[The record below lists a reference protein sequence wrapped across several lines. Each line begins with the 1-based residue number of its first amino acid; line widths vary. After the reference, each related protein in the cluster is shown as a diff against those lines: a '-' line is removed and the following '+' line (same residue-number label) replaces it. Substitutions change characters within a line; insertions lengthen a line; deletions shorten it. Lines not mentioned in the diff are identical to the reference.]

1 MNNAGF
7 QQWLST
13 INAECGRFA
22 ARRLAGN
29 FVGEIES
36 GYASGL
42 KLSTVTAAN
51 VNLYRTEREIRSG
64 NDAWFYTV
72 FQLAGEAAIE
82 QGTRQT
88 TLSPGDITVV
98 DASRPC
104 SIFWTARARQ
114 VSLLLPRHL
123 LEHQLAAG
131 AAEYV
136 PRLDKTQPVV
146 QLSHR
151 LLQESMN
158 SLAMSESESGAAL
171 EAIACLL
178 RPALRQ
184 REAQPS
190 RRDRLFE
197 KVTAMIDEHIQSDS
211 LRPAWLAKEM
221 GMSLRSLYRL
231 FADRG
236 LVVAQYIRHR
246 RLDLCASAL
255 RSAADEEKL
264 AGIGYSWG
272 FGDHSHFSTAFRQR
286 FGVSP
291 GEYRRRYR

>member
-1 MNNAGF
+1 MGNAEF
-7 QQWLST
+7 QQWLAK
-13 INAECGRFA
+13 INAECGQFA
-22 ARRLAGN
+22 AHRLPGA
-29 FVGEIES
+29 FSGEIET

-51 VNLYRTEREIRSG
+51 VNLYRSEQEIRHG

-72 FQLAGEAAIE
+72 FQLGGEAVIE
-82 QGTRQT
+82 QDTRQT
-88 TLSPGDITVV
+88 TLAPGDITLV

-104 SIFWTARARQ
+104 SIFWTAPSRQ

-123 LEHQLAAG
+123 VERQLPPGESRCVLRLEKSL
-131 AAEYV
+131 
-136 PRLDKTQPVV
+136 PVV

-158 SLAMSESESGAAL
+158 NREMSESESGAAL

-178 RPALRQ
+178 RPALLRQ
-184 REAQPS
+184 EAKPS
-190 RRDRLFE
+190 RRERQFE
-197 KVTAMIDEHIQSDS
+197 KATTLIDDHIQSDA
-211 LRPAWLAKEM
+211 LRPEWLAREM

-236 LVVAQYIRHR
+236 LVVAQYIKHR

-255 RSAADEEKL
+255 RSAGDGEKL
-264 AGIGYSWG
+264 AGIGFSWG
-272 FGDHSHFSTAFRQR
+272 FADHSHFSTAFRQR
-286 FGVSP
+286 FGISP

>member
-1 MNNAGF
+1 MDNAGF

-22 ARRLAGN
+22 ARRLPGN
-29 FVGEIES
+29 FAGGIES

-42 KLSTVTAAN
+42 KLSTVSAAN
-51 VNLYRTEREIRSG
+51 VELYRTAREIRAGS
-64 NDAWFYTV
+64 DAWFYTV
-72 FQLAGEAAIE
+72 FQLDGEATIE
-82 QGTRQT
+82 QGSRQT
-88 TLSPGDITVV
+88 ALSAGDITVV

-104 SIFWTARARQ
+104 SIVWTAPSRQ

-123 LEHQLAAG
+123 LEHQLGAG
-131 AAEYV
+131 AAECV
-136 PRLDKTQPVV
+136 PKLDKRLPVV

-151 LLQESMN
+151 LLEESMN
-158 SLAMSESESGAAL
+158 RTAMSESESGAAL

-184 REAQPS
+184 GEATS
-190 RRDRLFE
+190 GRRDRLFE
-197 KVTAMIDEHIQSDS
+197 KVSALIDDHIQAEH
-211 LRPAWLAKEM
+211 LRPAWLAQEM

-236 LVVAQYIRHR
+236 LVVAQYIKHR

-264 AGIGYSWG
+264 AGIGFSWG